1 MHPLNNILKRRIF
14 INYKPTILPPF
25 LFNILY
31 IEDNILTQKTTSL
44 LLQDYCS
51 KLIVAKNMNDALDKL
66 QNNRIHL
73 IITDLYMPNVEGREI
88 IEEIKKINSDVPIV
102 IISAKNDK
110 EVLYKSINYGIQ
122 GYLIKPFKNDQ
133 LLKKINEIKKELKK
147 NTLIQ
152 QYQTITDESSIISK
166 TNKEGII
173 TYVNDTFCEI
183 SGYTRE
189 ELIGKSHNILRSKEE
204 SIQLFENLWR
214 RISQKKKVWTGVI
227 KNQNKSGKTFYI
239 KTTIKPILNS
249 SGEIEEFIALAMP
262 ITNIIHPQK
271 QLHDFL
277 TPLTHAI
284 VVLIKIEEFKY
295 LNHSLTNKISK
306 RLQRIFAEELFKNM
320 PRKCNFS
327 KVYLLDH
334 GKFVFVKKEHFPHE
348 INILQEEIKKFQKR
362 VNQKKIKIGLID
374 YDLTIVTSLAYGE
387 NALENAHAGLRQLI
401 KTKKSFIVANT
412 LVEAEKNQ
420 AIKKLKTFKMLKKAI
435 ESYNIVSYFQPII
448 NNKTKEVEKY
458 ESLVRLIDE
467 NENILAPY
475 FFLDTA
481 KEGKYYQ
488 KITSIVLKNSFD
500 ALYTTDMNISI
511 NLSALDIEQKDTR
524 DEFLLLLQKHKAQ
537 THRIVIEL
545 LEDENI
551 HERQIIKNFMKAIRE
566 FGVQVAIDDFGTG
579 LSNFS
584 RVLHYQPDFI
594 KIDGSL
600 IKNIEHDDFSKNM
613 VETIVMFSKKQN
625 IKTIAEYVENENIFN
640 ILCEMGVDYS
650 QGYYFGKAEVL

>member
-1 MHPLNNILKRRIF
+1 MNSILKRRIF
-14 INYKPTILPPF
+14 INYKPSSRPAF

-31 IEDNILTQKTTSL
+31 IENNTLTRRDTSI
-44 LLQDYCS
+44 LLQPLCS
-51 KLIVAKNMNDALDKL
+51 KLIVVKSIIEALNKLKNNHID
-66 QNNRIHL
+66 L
-73 IITDLYMPNVEGREI
+73 IITDLYMPNVNGTEI
-88 IEEIKKINSDVPIV
+88 IEKIKEDNSDIPIV
-102 IISAKNDK
+102 IISAHLDR
-110 EVLYKSINYGIQ
+110 EVLYKSINCGIQ
-122 GYLIKPFKNDQ
+122 GYLIKPIESSQ
-133 LLKKINEIKKELKK
+133 LLKKVEEIKEVLKK
-147 NTLIQ
+147 NILIQ

-173 TYVNDTFCEI
+173 TYVNDTFCAI

-189 ELIGKSHNILRSKEE
+189 ELIGESHNILRSKEE

-239 KTTIKPILNS
+239 KTTIKPILNTH
-249 SGEIEEFIALAMP
+249 GEIEEFIALAMP

-271 QLHDFL
+271 QLNDFL

-306 RLQRIFAEELFKNM
+306 RLQRVFAEELFKNM

-334 GKFVFVKKEHFPHE
+334 GKFVFVKKDHFPQE
-348 INILQEEIKKFQKR
+348 INILEEEIKKFQKR

-374 YDLTIVTSLAYGE
+374 YDLTIATSLAYGE
-387 NALENAHAGLRQLI
+387 NALENAHAGLRQLL
-401 KTKKSFIVANT
+401 KTKKTFIVANT
-412 LVEAEKNQ
+412 LIEEEKDQ

-448 NNKTKEVEKY
+448 NNKTKAIEKY

-467 NENILAPY
+467 NENILTPY
-475 FFLDTA
+475 LFLDTA

-488 KITSIVLKNSFD
+488 EITSIVLKNSFQ

-511 NLSALDIEQKDTR
+511 NLSALDIEQRETR
-524 DEFLLLLQKHKAQ
+524 EEFLFLLQKHKEQ

-551 HERQIIKNFMKAIRE
+551 HDRKIIKNFMKAIRE
-566 FGVQVAIDDFGTG
+566 FGVKVAIDDFGTG

-600 IKNIEHDDFSKNM
+600 IKNIEHDEFSKNM